1 QPPTGPRPLPSM
13 ILQWRRRRSPPRRTR
28 LRRPN
33 MKKLFVIALLSL
45 SLGACAQLQ
54 TALDEVKG
62 AYTFATTATVTPGQA
77 GIVAN
82 AFDALKVTAT
92 NYPNYCITQKFPKP
106 VCSAANRRAVI
117 RGVNAGTAA
126 RAQIEAAVSTNQPVA
141 GTIYNALVSA
151 VQALQATPIN
161 TVKGS

>member
-1 QPPTGPRPLPSM
+1 
-13 ILQWRRRRSPPRRTR
+13 
-28 LRRPN
+28 
-33 MKKLFVIALLSL
+33 MKKLLALVLLGL
-45 SLGACAQLQ
+45 SLGGCAQLQ
-54 TALDEVKG
+54 TAIDEVKG

-92 NYPNYCITQKFPKP
+92 NYGNYCIQQKFPKP

-117 RGVNAGTAA
+117 RAVNAGTAA
-126 RAQIEAAVSTNQPVA
+126 RAQIEAAISTSQPIT
-141 GTIYNALVSA
+141 GTLYNALVAA
-151 VQALQATPIN
+151 VQSLQATPIN